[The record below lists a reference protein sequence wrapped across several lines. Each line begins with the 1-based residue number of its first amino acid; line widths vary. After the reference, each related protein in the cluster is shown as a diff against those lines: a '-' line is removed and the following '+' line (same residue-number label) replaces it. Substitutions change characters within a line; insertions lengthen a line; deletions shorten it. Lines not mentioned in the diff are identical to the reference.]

1 MVFARSFYDN
11 LFMGNSVKRSFESA
25 CFVVKYDPSAVRAL
39 EEKKYRLLPDGDA
52 IHGIDHPLVLPWATS
67 FLDEF
72 FSSLLLLHGQ
82 RKFYFLIFPLE
93 G

>member
-52 IHGIDHPLVLPWATS
+52 IHGLNHVSLVLQLVS
-67 FLDEF
+67 
-72 FSSLLLLHGQ
+72 FSSS
-82 RKFYFLIFPLE
+82 
-93 G
+93 